1 MSTTGTTGT
10 KSDAEVVTLPT
21 REAVT
26 AATADAIVAAA
37 TGAIAA
43 RGRFLLVLSG
53 GSTPRALYELLAT
66 PAYAARIDWTRTH
79 VFWGDERCV
88 PPDDRSSN
96 YRMAREALLDKVPI
110 SPEAIHRLR
119 GEDPPAAAAAAYEAD
134 LRQVFGAGAPRFDV
148 VLLGMGDNG
157 HTASLFPHL
166 TAVREMS
173 RWVVAEYVGEVSMW
187 RLTMTPPAL
196 NAAARVL
203 FVVVGAEKADMLRR
217 VLQGPRDIDA
227 LPAQVVAPA
236 SGVLTWLVDTAAAA
250 NLGV

>member
-1 MSTTGTTGT
+1 MSTTNGRG
-10 KSDAEVVTLPT
+10 EVVALPS

-26 AATADAIVAAA
+26 AASADALVTAAA
-37 TGAIAA
+37 QAIAA

-53 GSTPRALYELLAT
+53 GSTPKALFELLAT
-66 PAYAARIDWTRTH
+66 PPYAGRIDWTRTH

-110 SPEAIHRLR
+110 SPEAIHRMR
-119 GEDPPAAAAAAYEAD
+119 GEDPPQQAAAAYEAD
-134 LRQVFGAGAPRFDV
+134 LRALFGGGAPRFDV

-166 TAVREMS
+166 TAVRETS
-173 RWVVAEYVGEVSMW
+173 RWVVAEYVGEVKMW
-187 RLTMTPPAL
+187 RITMTPPLL

-203 FVVVGAEKADMLRR
+203 FLVVGADKAAMLKR
-217 VLQGPRDIDA
+217 VLEGPRDIDA
-227 LPAQVVAPA
+227 LPAQVIAPA
-236 SGVLTWLVDTAAAA
+236 GALTWLVDQSAAST
-250 NLGV
+250 LG